1 MINNQYFII
10 LRRQTYGKKIW
21 RSKSCTFP
29 IDELK
34 IKVIFISVSCVCECF
49 KCIQFFFVAYD
60 SSVWEGLLKA
70 IDVWI
75 ASFNEKLFFV

>member
-1 MINNQYFII
+1 M
-10 LRRQTYGKKIW
+10 
-21 RSKSCTFP
+21 FP

-34 IKVIFISVSCVCECF
+34 MNVIFISVSCVCECF
-49 KCIQFFFVAYD
+49 KCIQFFFEAYD

-75 ASFNEKLFFV
+75 ASFNDKLFFV